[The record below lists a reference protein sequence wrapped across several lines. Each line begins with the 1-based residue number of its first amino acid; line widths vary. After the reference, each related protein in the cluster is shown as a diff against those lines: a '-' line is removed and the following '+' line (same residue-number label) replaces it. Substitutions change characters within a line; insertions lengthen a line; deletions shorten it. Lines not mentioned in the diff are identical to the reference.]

1 VVKKMN
7 TNKNPAHRPPLYQ
20 VVMKLYAF
28 RLPQYLADML
38 GKKERSKRL
47 REILEENFKK
57 EKEKGD
63 ASSI

>member
-1 VVKKMN
+1 MSA
-7 TNKNPAHRPPLYQ
+7 NKNPAHRPPLYDKI
-20 VVMKLYAF
+20 MRLYAF